1 MHKLSVKDIA
11 LIALFAVI
19 LTVQEELLVFIP
31 SVNFTIFLIVL
42 FSKCFGCF
50 KTILIVTIYVIL
62 DNMYMGNFSIIWIP
76 FMYIGWI
83 IIPIFLNTVFK
94 HINESLKLAILGVLF
109 SFIYCWIYLIPNAFI
124 LNINIKAY
132 LIADVYFEIVLA
144 ATSFVTI
151 LWLYNPAYRI
161 LKKLI
166 DKDILEY

>member
-1 MHKLSVKDIA
+1 
-11 LIALFAVI
+11 
-19 LTVQEELLVFIP
+19 
-31 SVNFTIFLIVL
+31 
-42 FSKCFGCF
+42 
-50 KTILIVTIYVIL
+50 
-62 DNMYMGNFSIIWIP
+62 
-76 FMYIGWI
+76 MYIGWI